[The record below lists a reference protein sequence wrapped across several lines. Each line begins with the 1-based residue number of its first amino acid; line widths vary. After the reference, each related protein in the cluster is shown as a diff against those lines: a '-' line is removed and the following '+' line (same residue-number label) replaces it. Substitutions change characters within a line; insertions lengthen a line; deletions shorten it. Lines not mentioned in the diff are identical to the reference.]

1 MQKTQNPLETVAG
14 AFEQRMEKR
23 RRMLN
28 ATGVELPENSAI
40 RDMLDAF
47 PQSVINC
54 YSCENDDLCLT
65 WLDENETAPTPPDF
79 CPNRDLILAIL
90 ERDD

>member
-1 MQKTQNPLETVAG
+1 MSEKPNPLETVAG

-23 RRMLN
+23 RRMMKAL
-28 ATGVELPENSAI
+28 GVKLSEDAPV
-40 RDMLDAF
+40 RGVLDAF

-54 YSCENDDLCLT
+54 YSCESDDVCLT
-65 WLDENETAPTPPDF
+65 WLDKNETAGTPPDF

-90 ERDD
+90 ERE

>member
-1 MQKTQNPLETVAG
+1 MAKTQNPLETVAG

-23 RRMLN
+23 RRMLK
-28 ATGVELPENSAI
+28 ATGAELAEDSPI
-40 RDMLDAF
+40 RDLLDAF

-65 WLDENETAPTPPDF
+65 WLDKNETAETPPDF

-90 ERDD
+90 ERDE